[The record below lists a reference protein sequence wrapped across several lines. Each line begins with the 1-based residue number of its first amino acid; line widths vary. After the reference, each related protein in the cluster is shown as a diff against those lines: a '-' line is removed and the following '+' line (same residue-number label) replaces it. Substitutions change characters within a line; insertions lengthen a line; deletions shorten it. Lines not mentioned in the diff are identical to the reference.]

1 MAQGRICESI
11 VTKKP
16 HRIDYCGVTSRLTAG
31 NTTLDGRKTM
41 IGKTRRKGT
50 WLAATVL
57 AAGSLFA
64 TALPAHAEPGVS
76 AREIKLGIT
85 LPLTGAASPG
95 YNKIGN
101 AMNAYFKYVNENG
114 GVYGRKITLIQKNDE
129 YSPQLAIAKTNEL
142 ILKDK
147 VFALV
152 GPLGTATYTAVHK
165 SVGLAKRGVPSLFLN
180 TGFSGFSDKKSYPTS
195 FMVLSSYAMEAKIVA
210 QFLKDNHA
218 GKKLGFVYQNDEF
231 GIDAIT
237 AFKAAG
243 TKFDVTVPYTSGSQS
258 AATAQTWVSQLA
270 AGGAQ
275 VVVFFG
281 VTSATAP
288 LLAVAAGA
296 RYAPQWILGSVGSD
310 PLTLRALGVPVAVLN
325 GAQTP
330 AGNPSP
336 NDTSDEYVKQFQ
348 EINTKYNDAPFDDY
362 VLQGMN
368 IGLMTVQ
375 ALRAAGSNPTRKKLI
390 SAMESKGSSFASVA
404 YSPLGYS
411 KTSNVGHTG
420 YYMAVMDANGDR
432 KPFGGTVKLYTTDSG
447 SGPVVLSTFKRPAMP
462 AKGLPSNS

>member
-1 MAQGRICESI
+1 
-11 VTKKP
+11 
-16 HRIDYCGVTSRLTAG
+16 
-31 NTTLDGRKTM
+31 M
-41 IGKTRRKGT
+41 IRKTRRKGT

-57 AAGSLFA
+57 AVGSLFA
-64 TALPAHAEPGVS
+64 TSLPAYAETGVTS
-76 AREIKLGIT
+76 TEIKLGIT

-101 AMNAYFKYVNENG
+101 AMNAYFKYVNDNG

-129 YSPQLAIAKTNEL
+129 YSPQLSIAKTNEL
-142 ILKDK
+142 VLKDK

-152 GPLGTATYTAVHK
+152 GPLGTANYTSVHK
-165 SVGLAKRGVPSLFLN
+165 SVGIAKRGIPSLFLN
-180 TGFSGFSDKKSYPTS
+180 TGFSGFASKKTYPTS
-195 FMVLSSYAMEAKIVA
+195 FMVLPSYAMEAKIIA
-210 QFLKDNHA
+210 QFLKENHA
-218 GKKLGFVYQNDEF
+218 GKKLGIVYQNDEF
-231 GIDAIT
+231 GIDGMG

-243 TKFDVTVPYTSGSQS
+243 TKFDVSVAYTSGTQS

-296 RYAPQWILGSVGSD
+296 KYAPQWILGSVGAD
-310 PLTLRALGVPVAVLN
+310 PLTLRA
-325 GAQTP
+325 
-330 AGNPSP
+330 
-336 NDTSDEYVKQFQ
+336 
-348 EINTKYNDAPFDDY
+348 DDY

-368 IGLMTVQ
+368 IALMTVQ
-375 ALRAAGSNPTRKKLI
+375 GLRAAGSNPTRKKLI
-390 SAMESKGSSFASVA
+390 SAMETKGSSFASVA
-404 YSPLGYS
+404 YSPLGFS

-432 KPFGGTVKLYTTDSG
+432 KPFGGKVKLYTTDSG
-447 SGPVVLSTFKRPAMP
+447 SGPVVVSTFKRPAMP

>member
-1 MAQGRICESI
+1 MI
-11 VTKKP
+11 
-16 HRIDYCGVTSRLTAG
+16 
-31 NTTLDGRKTM
+31 RKTR
-41 IGKTRRKGT
+41 IKRT
-50 WLAATVL
+50 WLAAAVI
-57 AAGSLFA
+57 ASGSLLA
-64 TALPAHAEPGVS
+64 TALPANAETGVS
-76 AREIKLGIT
+76 ASEIKLGIT

-101 AMNAYFKYVNENG
+101 AMNAYFKYVNDNG
-114 GVYGRKITLIQKNDE
+114 GVYGRKVTLIQKNDE
-129 YSPQLAIAKTNEL
+129 YSAQLSISKTNEL
-142 ILKDK
+142 ILRDK

-152 GPLGTATYTAVHK
+152 GPLGTANFTAVHK

-180 TGFSGFSDKKSYPTS
+180 TGFSGFSNKKSYPSS
-195 FMVLSSYAMEAKIVA
+195 FMVLPSYAMEAKIIA
-210 QFLKDNHA
+210 QFLKENHA
-218 GKKLGFVYQNDEF
+218 GKKLGIVYQNDEF
-231 GIDAIT
+231 GIDGMG

-243 TKFDVTVPYTSGSQS
+243 TKFDVTIPYTSGSQS
-258 AATAQTWVSQLA
+258 SATAQTWVSQLA

-275 VVVFFG
+275 VVVMFG
-281 VTSATAP
+281 VTSATGA
-288 LLAVAAGA
+288 LLGVSAAA

-310 PLTLRALGVPVAVLN
+310 PVTLKAIGVPVAVLN

-348 EINTKYNDAPFDDY
+348 EINTKYNTGTAFDDY

-375 ALRAAGSNPTRKKLI
+375 ALRAAGKNLTRKGLVR
-390 SAMESKGSSFASVA
+390 AMETKGSSFASVA
-404 YSPLGYS
+404 YSPLGFS
-411 KTSNVGHTG
+411 STSNVGHTG

-432 KPFGGTVKLYTTDSG
+432 KPFGGKVTLYTTDSG
-447 SGPVVLSTFKRPAMP
+447 SGPVVVSTFKRPAMP

>member
-1 MAQGRICESI
+1 
-11 VTKKP
+11 
-16 HRIDYCGVTSRLTAG
+16 
-31 NTTLDGRKTM
+31 M
-41 IGKTRRKGT
+41 IRKTRRKRI
-50 WLAATVL
+50 WFAAAALAT
-57 AAGSLFA
+57 GSLLA
-64 TALPAHAEPGVS
+64 SALPANAETGVTS
-76 AREIKLGIT
+76 TEIKLGIT

-101 AMNAYFKYVNENG
+101 AMDAYFKYVNANG

-165 SVGLAKRGVPSLFLN
+165 SVGLARRGVPALFLN
-180 TGFSGFSDKKSYPTS
+180 TGYSGFSSKKDFPTS
-195 FMVLSSYAMEAKIVA
+195 FTILPSYAMEAKIA
-210 QFLKDNHA
+210 SQFIKENFA
-218 GKKLGFVYQNDEF
+218 GKKLGLVYQNDEF
-231 GIDAIT
+231 GIDALG
-237 AFKAAG
+237 AFRDAG
-243 TKFDVTVPYTSGSQS
+243 VKFDVSIPYTSGTQS

-275 VVVFFG
+275 VVIFFG

-288 LLAVAAGA
+288 LLAVAAA
-296 RYAPQWILGSVGSD
+296 AKYAPQWVLGSVGSD

-325 GAQTP
+325 GALTL

-336 NDTSDEYVKQFQ
+336 NDLTDEYVKQFQ
-348 EINTKYNDAPFDDY
+348 EINTKYNPGVTFDDY

-368 IGLMTVQ
+368 LGLMTVQ
-375 ALRAAGSNPTRKKLI
+375 ALRAAGTNLTRKGLI
-390 SAMESKGSSFASVA
+390 SAIETKGSTFASVA

-420 YYMAVMDANGDR
+420 YYMAVMDATGDR
-432 KPFGGTVKLYTTDSG
+432 KPYGGSVVLYTTDSG
-447 SGPVVLSTFKRPAMP
+447 KGPVVKSTFKRPAMP
-462 AKGLPSNS
+462 AKGLPTNS

>member
-1 MAQGRICESI
+1 
-11 VTKKP
+11 
-16 HRIDYCGVTSRLTAG
+16 
-31 NTTLDGRKTM
+31 M
-41 IGKTRRKGT
+41 IRTTRRKGT

-57 AAGSLFA
+57 AVGSLFA
-64 TALPAHAEPGVS
+64 TSLPAYAETGVTS
-76 AREIKLGIT
+76 NEIKLGIT

-101 AMNAYFKYVNENG
+101 AMNAYFKYVNDNG
-114 GVYGRKITLIQKNDE
+114 GVYGRKVTLIQKNDE
-129 YSPQLAIAKTNEL
+129 YSPQLSIAKTNEL
-142 ILKDK
+142 VLKDK

-152 GPLGTATYTAVHK
+152 GPLGTANFTSVHK
-165 SVGLAKRGVPSLFLN
+165 SVGIAKRGIPSLFLN
-180 TGFSGFSDKKSYPTS
+180 TGFSGFANKKTYPTS
-195 FMVLSSYAMEAKIVA
+195 FMVLPSYAMEAKIIA
-210 QFLKDNHA
+210 QFLKENYA
-218 GKKLGFVYQNDEF
+218 GKKLGIVYQNDEF
-231 GIDAIT
+231 GIDGMG

-243 TKFDVTVPYTSGSQS
+243 IKFDVSVAYTSGTQS
-258 AATAQTWVSQLA
+258 IPTAQTWVSQLA

-288 LLAVAAGA
+288 LLGVAAA
-296 RYAPQWILGSVGSD
+296 AKYAPQWILGSVGAD
-310 PLTLRALGVPVAVLN
+310 PLTLRALGVSLAALN
-325 GAQTP
+325 GALTP

-336 NDTSDEYVKQFQ
+336 NDTTDEYVKQFR
-348 EINTKYNDAPFDDY
+348 EVNTKYNIAGTAFDDY

-368 IGLMTVQ
+368 IALMTVQ
-375 ALRAAGSNPTRKKLI
+375 ALRAAGPKPTRKGLI

-404 YSPLGYS
+404 YSPLGFS

-432 KPFGGTVKLYTTDSG
+432 KPFGGKVSLYTTDSG

>member
-1 MAQGRICESI
+1 
-11 VTKKP
+11 
-16 HRIDYCGVTSRLTAG
+16 
-31 NTTLDGRKTM
+31 M
-41 IGKTRRKGT
+41 IGKTRRKRT
-50 WLAATVL
+50 WFVAAVL

-64 TALPAHAEPGVS
+64 TALPANAETGVS
-76 AREIKLGIT
+76 SSEIKLGIT

-101 AMNAYFKYVNENG
+101 AMNAYFKYVNDNG
-114 GVYGRKITLIQKNDE
+114 GVYGRKITLVQKNDE
-129 YSPQLAIAKTNEL
+129 YSPQLSIAKTNEL

-152 GPLGTATYTAVHK
+152 GPLGTANFTAVHK
-165 SVGLAKRGVPSLFLN
+165 SVGIARRGVPSLFLN
-180 TGFSGFSDKKSYPTS
+180 TGFSGFSSKKSYPTS
-195 FMVLSSYAMEAKIVA
+195 FMILPSYAMEAKIVA
-210 QFLKDNHA
+210 QFLKD
-218 GKKLGFVYQNDEF
+218 
-231 GIDAIT
+231 
-237 AFKAAG
+237 
-243 TKFDVTVPYTSGSQS
+243 KFDVTVPYTSGTQS

-270 AGGAQ
+270 AGGVQ

-288 LLAVAAGA
+288 LLGVAAA
-296 RYAPQWILGSVGSD
+296 AKYAPQWILGSVGAD
-310 PLTLRALGVPVAVLN
+310 PLTLRALGVPLAVLN
-325 GAQTP
+325 GALTM

-348 EINTKYNDAPFDDY
+348 EINTKYNTGTAFDDY

-375 ALRAAGSNPTRKKLI
+375 ALRAAGKNLTRKGLVR
-390 SAMESKGSSFASVA
+390 AMESKGSTFASVA

-420 YYMAVMDANGDR
+420 YYMAVMDATGDR
-432 KPFGGTVKLYTTDSG
+432 KPFGGSVTLYTTDSG
-447 SGPVVLSTFKRPAMP
+447 SGPVVKSTFKRPAMP
-462 AKGLPSNS
+462 AKGLPTNS

>member
-1 MAQGRICESI
+1 MI
-11 VTKKP
+11 
-16 HRIDYCGVTSRLTAG
+16 
-31 NTTLDGRKTM
+31 RKT
-41 IGKTRRKGT
+41 RAKGT
-50 WLAATVL
+50 WLVATVL
-57 AAGSLFA
+57 AVGSLFA
-64 TALPAHAEPGVS
+64 TALPAHAETGVS
-76 AREIKLGIT
+76 SSEIKLGIT

-101 AMNAYFKYVNENG
+101 AMNAYFKYVNDNG

-129 YSPQLAIAKTNEL
+129 YSPQLSIAKTNEL

-152 GPLGTATYTAVHK
+152 GPLGTANYTSVHK
-165 SVGLAKRGVPSLFLN
+165 SVGLAKRGIPSLFLN
-180 TGFSGFSDKKSYPTS
+180 TGFSGFGNKKTYPTS
-195 FMVLSSYAMEAKIVA
+195 FMVLPSYAMEAKIIA
-210 QFLKDNHA
+210 QFLKENHA
-218 GKKLGFVYQNDEF
+218 GKKLGIVYQNDEF
-231 GIDAIT
+231 GIDGMG

-243 TKFDVTVPYTSGSQS
+243 TKFDVSVAYTSGTQS

-296 RYAPQWILGSVGSD
+296 KYAPQWILGSVGAD
-310 PLTLRALGVPVAVLN
+310 PLTLRALGVPLAVLN

-348 EINTKYNDAPFDDY
+348 EVNAKYNTGTAFDDY

-368 IGLMTVQ
+368 IALMTVQ
-375 ALRAAGSNPTRKKLI
+375 GLRAAGSNPTRKKLI
-390 SAMESKGSSFASVA
+390 SAMETKGSSFASVA
-404 YSPLGYS
+404 YSPLGFS

-432 KPFGGTVKLYTTDSG
+432 KPFGGKLKLYTTDSG
-447 SGPVVLSTFKRPAMP
+447 SGPVVVSTFKRPAMP

>member
-1 MAQGRICESI
+1 LSI
-11 VTKKP
+11 
-16 HRIDYCGVTSRLTAG
+16 S
-31 NTTLDGRKTM
+31 
-41 IGKTRRKGT
+41 
-50 WLAATVL
+50 
-57 AAGSLFA
+57 
-64 TALPAHAEPGVS
+64 
-76 AREIKLGIT
+76 
-85 LPLTGAASPG
+85 
-95 YNKIGN
+95 
-101 AMNAYFKYVNENG
+101 
-114 GVYGRKITLIQKNDE
+114 
-129 YSPQLAIAKTNEL
+129 KTNEL

-152 GPLGTATYTAVHK
+152 GPLGTANFTSVHK
-165 SVGLAKRGVPSLFLN
+165 SVGIARRGVPSLFLN
-180 TGFSGFSDKKSYPTS
+180 TGFSGFANKKTYPTS
-195 FMVLSSYAMEAKIVA
+195 FMVLPSYAMEAKIIS
-210 QFLKDNHA
+210 QFLKENHA
-218 GKKLGFVYQNDEF
+218 GKKLGIVYQNDEF
-231 GIDAIT
+231 GIDGMG

-243 TKFDVTVPYTSGSQS
+243 IKFDVSVSYTSGSQS

-296 RYAPQWILGSVGSD
+296 KYAPQWILGSVGAD
-310 PLTLRALGVPVAVLN
+310 PLTLRALGVPLAVLN

-348 EINTKYNDAPFDDY
+348 EINTKYNTGTAFDDY

-375 ALRAAGSNPTRKKLI
+375 ALRAAGPNPTRKGLI
-390 SAMESKGSSFASVA
+390 RAMETKGSTFASVA
-404 YSPLGYS
+404 YSPLGFS

-432 KPFGGTVKLYTTDSG
+432 KPFGGKVTLYTTNSG
-447 SGPVVLSTFKRPAMP
+447 TGPVTVSTFKRPAMP

>member
-1 MAQGRICESI
+1 
-11 VTKKP
+11 
-16 HRIDYCGVTSRLTAG
+16 
-31 NTTLDGRKTM
+31 M
-41 IGKTRRKGT
+41 IGKTRRKRT
-50 WLAATVL
+50 WFVAAVL
-57 AAGSLFA
+57 ASGSLLA
-64 TALPAHAEPGVS
+64 TALPAHAETGVTS
-76 AREIKLGIT
+76 SEIKLGIT

-95 YNKIGN
+95 YNKIGD
-101 AMNAYFKYVNENG
+101 AMNAYFKYVYDNG

-165 SVGLAKRGVPSLFLN
+165 SVGIARRGVPSLFLN
-180 TGFSGFSDKKSYPTS
+180 TGFSGFSNKTTYPTS
-195 FMVLSSYAMEAKIVA
+195 FTILPSYAMEAKIA
-210 QFLKDNHA
+210 SQFLKENMA
-218 GKKLGFVYQNDEF
+218 GKKLGLVYQNDEF
-231 GIDAIT
+231 GIDALG

-243 TKFDVTVPYTSGSQS
+243 VKFDVSIPYTSGTQS

-270 AGGAQ
+270 AGGVQ

-296 RYAPQWILGSVGSD
+296 KYAPQWILGSVGSD

-325 GAQTP
+325 GALTLS
-330 AGNPSP
+330 GNPSP
-336 NDTSDEYVKQFQ
+336 NDTSDEYVKMFQ
-348 EINTKYNDAPFDDY
+348 EINTKYNKAAFDDY

-368 IGLMTVQ
+368 LGLMTVQ
-375 ALRAAGSNPTRKKLI
+375 ALRAAGRNLSRKGLI
-390 SAMESKGSSFASVA
+390 NAMETKGSTFASVA

-420 YYMAVMDANGDR
+420 YYMAVMDAAGDR
-432 KPFGGTVKLYTTDSG
+432 KPYGGSVVLYTTDSG
-447 SGPVVLSTFKRPAMP
+447 SGPVVKSTFKRPAMP
-462 AKGLPSNS
+462 AKGLPTNS

>member
-1 MAQGRICESI
+1 MI
-11 VTKKP
+11 
-16 HRIDYCGVTSRLTAG
+16 
-31 NTTLDGRKTM
+31 RKTR
-41 IGKTRRKGT
+41 IKRT
-50 WLAATVL
+50 WLAAAVI
-57 AAGSLFA
+57 ASGSLLA
-64 TALPAHAEPGVS
+64 TALPANAETGVS
-76 AREIKLGIT
+76 ASEIKLGIT

-101 AMNAYFKYVNENG
+101 AMNAYFKYVNDNG
-114 GVYGRKITLIQKNDE
+114 GVYGRKVTLIQKNDE
-129 YSPQLAIAKTNEL
+129 YSAQLSISKTNEL
-142 ILKDK
+142 ILRDK

-152 GPLGTATYTAVHK
+152 GPLGTANFTAVHK

-180 TGFSGFSDKKSYPTS
+180 TGFSGFSNKKSYPSS
-195 FMVLSSYAMEAKIVA
+195 FMVLPSYAMEAKIIA
-210 QFLKDNHA
+210 QFLKENHA
-218 GKKLGFVYQNDEF
+218 GKKLGIVYQNDEF
-231 GIDAIT
+231 GIDGMG

-243 TKFDVTVPYTSGSQS
+243 TKFDVTIPYTSGSQS
-258 AATAQTWVSQLA
+258 SATAQTWVSQLA

-275 VVVFFG
+275 VVVMFG
-281 VTSATAP
+281 VTSATGA
-288 LLAVAAGA
+288 LLGVSAAA

-310 PLTLRALGVPVAVLN
+310 PVTLKAIGVPVAVLN

-348 EINTKYNDAPFDDY
+348 EINTKYNTGTAFDDY

-368 IGLMTVQ
+368 IALMTVQ
-375 ALRAAGSNPTRKKLI
+375 GLRAAGSNPTRKKLI
-390 SAMESKGSSFASVA
+390 SAMEAKGSTFASVA

-432 KPFGGTVKLYTTDSG
+432 KPFGGKVTLYTTDSG
-447 SGPVVLSTFKRPAMP
+447 SGPVVVSTFKRPAMP

>member
-1 MAQGRICESI
+1 
-11 VTKKP
+11 
-16 HRIDYCGVTSRLTAG
+16 
-31 NTTLDGRKTM
+31 M
-41 IGKTRRKGT
+41 IGKTRRKRT
-50 WLAATVL
+50 WFVAAVI
-57 AAGSLFA
+57 ASGSLLA
-64 TALPAHAEPGVS
+64 TALPAHAETGVTS
-76 AREIKLGIT
+76 SEIKLGIT

-95 YNKIGN
+95 YNKIGD
-101 AMNAYFKYVNENG
+101 AMNAYFKYVNDNG

-165 SVGLAKRGVPSLFLN
+165 SVGIARRGVPSLFLN
-180 TGFSGFSDKKSYPTS
+180 TGFSGFSNKTTYPTS
-195 FMVLSSYAMEAKIVA
+195 FTILPSYAMEAKIA
-210 QFLKDNHA
+210 SQFLKENMA
-218 GKKLGFVYQNDEF
+218 GKKLGLVYQNDEF
-231 GIDAIT
+231 GIDALG

-243 TKFDVTVPYTSGSQS
+243 VKFDVSIPYTSGTQS

-270 AGGAQ
+270 AGGVQ

-296 RYAPQWILGSVGSD
+296 KYAPQWILGSVGSD

-325 GAQTP
+325 GALTLS
-330 AGNPSP
+330 GNPSP
-336 NDTSDEYVKQFQ
+336 NDTSDEYVKMFQ
-348 EINTKYNDAPFDDY
+348 EINTKYNKAAFDDY

-368 IGLMTVQ
+368 LGLMTVQ
-375 ALRAAGSNPTRKKLI
+375 ALRAAGRNLSRKGLI
-390 SAMESKGSSFASVA
+390 NAMETKGSTFASVA

-420 YYMAVMDANGDR
+420 YYMAVMDAAGDR
-432 KPFGGTVKLYTTDSG
+432 KPYGGSVVLYTTDSG
-447 SGPVVLSTFKRPAMP
+447 SGPVVKSTFKRPAMP
-462 AKGLPSNS
+462 AKGLPTNS